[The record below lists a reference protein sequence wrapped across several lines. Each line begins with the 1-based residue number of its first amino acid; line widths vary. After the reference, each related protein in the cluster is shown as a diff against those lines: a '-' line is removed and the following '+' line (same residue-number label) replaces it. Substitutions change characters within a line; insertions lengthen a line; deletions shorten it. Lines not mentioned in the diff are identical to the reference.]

1 MSRALSRS
9 RPRGGRSRRAARTGR
24 GPGRLPPGRRFLAW
38 NTSLLITGDSVRP
51 EWFKDG
57 NRFWYRNKTPRGA
70 EYVVIDPVR
79 NGRSLLFD
87 NARLAAAMSAARDTA
102 YDPAR
107 LPFARFEFG
116 NDGVDE
122 RTIEFTANRK
132 RFVCDITVY
141 RCTAGDTLKSRVP
154 YVKSPDGKLEAFVR
168 DWNVWIRPAGGGDST
183 QLTTDGV
190 EYWSYGETAPRPNQ
204 VVRPTP
210 RRPQIRWSPDSK
222 RLLVARQDER
232 RVEHMHYI
240 AFSGQRPKHY
250 SQPYALPGDSV
261 VPLPTVHL
269 IDVESK
275 RNTEVRLSPR
285 PLSLSSG
292 GSSVDSVWNEASD
305 RVYLASLSRGSKRAW
320 LTSVD
325 ANTGE
330 QTIVAS
336 DSFATFAEISP
347 PTDPDSWYAS
357 RDGQDVFW
365 WSERDGW
372 AHFYRFGPRGELKNQ
387 VTSGPWFASAIQYV
401 DETAKQVYFTARG
414 REPNQFIYYAK
425 LYRVN
430 YDGSGL
436 TLLTP
441 EDGHHVIDFSPSGR
455 FFVDTWSRIESAPV
469 TALRAAPDGRVVRR
483 LEEADVSRLK
493 EIGWKPAEVFT
504 AKARDGVTDLY
515 GVVYFP
521 PGLDSTRKYP
531 VIDNIYPGPQ
541 VGSVGQWAFKHG
553 GDPFALAQLG
563 FVVVRSITSAFDAVE
578 GVPRQLLRQLHRQR
592 PAGQR
597 GRDQG
602 ARCPLVVPRPRPGRH
617 LRPLRR
623 RLRVHRRDR
632 FPPDFF
638 KVAVS
643 SSGIDNR
650 SYNIYWAEKYQGL
663 FKRDSVRRE
672 RQLRRL
678 RERFVRGQ
686 PQGEALPD
694 ARGHGRQ
701 HPPGDD
707 DRGRRCPDQGKQ
719 GLRSADPAEPRPR
732 SQRAVCDPPPVG
744 TTSSST
750 SLVPARRTIYR
761 IVRPANPWQAAAGG
775 GTRALG
781 ADGPVPTALT
791 TPRPLRSRARLV
803 AWARRRGRTQ
813 PGSPDPCRRRHPPHQ
828 DHPGAVT

>member
-1 MSRALSRS
+1 
-9 RPRGGRSRRAARTGR
+9 
-24 GPGRLPPGRRFLAW
+24 
-38 NTSLLITGDSVRP
+38 
-51 EWFKDG
+51 
-57 NRFWYRNKTPRGA
+57 
-70 EYVVIDPVR
+70 R

-122 RTIEFTANRK
+122 RNIEFTANRK
-132 RFVCDITVY
+132 RFVCDIAVY
-141 RCTAGDTLKSRVP
+141 RCTVGDTLRSRVP
-154 YVKSPDGKLEAFVR
+154 YVKSPDGKLEAFIR

-204 VVRPTP
+204 VVRPAP

-269 IDVESK
+269 IDVDSK

-387 VTSGPWFASAIQYV
+387 VTSGPWFASAIQHV
-401 DETAKQVYFTARG
+401 DETARQIYFTARG

-493 EIGWKPAEVFT
+493 DIGWKPAEVFT

-531 VIDNIYPGPQ
+531 VINNIYPGPQ

-553 GDPFALAQLG
+553 GDAFALAQLG
-563 FVVVRSITSAFDAVE
+563 FVVVQIDHLGTPMRSKAFHDNYYANFIDNGLPDHVAVIKE
-578 GVPRQLLRQLHRQR
+578 L
-592 PAGQR
+592 
-597 GRDQG
+597 G
-602 ARCPLVVPRPRPGRH
+602 ARWPFLD
-617 LRPLRR
+617 LD
-623 RLRVHRRDR
+623 RVGIFGHSGGGFASTDAMFRY
-632 FPPDFF
+632 PDFF

-643 SSGIDNR
+643 SSGNHDNR

-663 FKRDSVRRE
+663 FRRDSVRKTDNYATSANGSYAGNLKGKLFLMHGDMDDNVHPAMTIQVVDALIKANKAFDLLILPNRAHSLNE
-672 RQLRRL
+672 PYVIRR
-678 RERFVRGQ
+678 RWDYFVQHLLGAT
-686 PQGEALPD
+686 PPD
-694 ARGHGRQ
+694 NY
-701 HPPGDD
+701 
-707 DRGRRCPDQGKQ
+707 
-719 GLRSADPAEPRPR
+719 E
-732 SQRAVCDPPPVG
+732 
-744 TTSSST
+744 
-750 SLVPARRTIYR
+750 
-761 IVRPANPWQAAAGG
+761 IVRPANPWQPAAGN
-775 GTRALG
+775 
-781 ADGPVPTALT
+781 
-791 TPRPLRSRARLV
+791 
-803 AWARRRGRTQ
+803 
-813 PGSPDPCRRRHPPHQ
+813 PDPEP
-828 DHPGAVT
+828 